1 MGFTVKNKGLLS
13 LIQGG
18 ARIGY
23 QQYGVSASGS
33 MDEFSLRV
41 ANILVGNKEY
51 EACIETLVMGPTI
64 TFDEK
69 TVIAITGGNLG
80 PMLNGVKLD
89 MWRSYV
95 VNKGET
101 LSFSGASEG
110 CRAYIAFEGGIDV
123 PLVMESKST
132 YTKAKIGGFKG
143 RALKEND
150 YIKLGKGEGKY
161 ISTLKKDYIKN
172 YENNVEFRVIRGPQD
187 NMFDEEEILKLF
199 SNEYILSN
207 ECDRMGYRLEGEAIK
222 HLNGADI
229 VSDGIAFG
237 AIQVPGHGK
246 PIIMMADR
254 QTVGGYTKIG
264 NVISVDLCKL
274 SQLNPGDKV
283 RFKEVDIY
291 ESHRL
296 LKKFED
302 NIKEIKN
309 NIEKFEV
316 IEKKRYSICLNG
328 VNFDVIAEEVK

>member
-41 ANILVGNKEY
+41 ANILVGNKED

-64 TFDEK
+64 AFDEK

-80 PMLNGVKLD
+80 PMLNGVKID

-95 VNKGET
+95 INKGET
-101 LSFSGASEG
+101 LSFSGAIEG

-143 RALKEND
+143 RALKEGD
-150 YIKLGKGEGKY
+150 YIKLGKSEGKY
-161 ISTLKKDYIKN
+161 ISTIKKDYIKN
-172 YENNVEFRVIRGPQD
+172 YENNVELRVIRGPQD

-199 SNEYILSN
+199 LNEYTLSN
-207 ECDRMGYRLEGEAIK
+207 ECDRMGYRLEGESIK
-222 HLNGADI
+222 HLNSADI

-254 QTVGGYTKIG
+254 QTVGGYTKVG

-274 SQLNPGDKV
+274 SQLKPGEKI

-296 LKKFED
+296 LKEFED

-309 NIEKFEV
+309 NLKKFEV
-316 IEKKRYSICLNG
+316 IEKKIYVICLNG
-328 VNFDVIAEEVK
+328 TDYDVIAEEVK